1 MMNFTNTF
9 GFDLVDEI
17 EELAMMMMD
26 NEY

>member
-1 MMNFTNTF
+1 MNFTNTF